1 VVVEVACE
9 PDLMEE
15 GSTWFDA
22 AEIGENDRERID
34 LSNAAQLFNLPN
46 NVCRQSDPKIRG
58 DEAGKLCAPHLN
70 G

>member
-34 LSNAAQLFNLPN
+34 STSRATL
-46 NVCRQSDPKIRG
+46 QSSQ
-58 DEAGKLCAPHLN
+58 
-70 G
+70 

>member
-34 LSNAAQLFNLPN
+34 LNKPRNSSIFPIAFDVSRTQRCVATRRESCGRLT
-46 NVCRQSDPKIRG
+46 
-58 DEAGKLCAPHLN
+58 
-70 G
+70 